1 MTLNE
6 LNEWIA
12 NPAQLNV
19 ETLLQLRE
27 CVRRYPY
34 FQTAR
39 LLYIHNLMLLEN
51 PLLESAVEEAALFL
65 SDRKVLFRLLEGDR
79 FQIKPLTRVEELP
92 VVPAESQQ
100 PLLKEEDDRTSSL
113 IDSFLTVYK
122 EEKQR
127 GAAVPVDLSLDYAS
141 VLKEEPVSAV
151 EAATEMKGQHL
162 IDSFIAGDEFQLKL
176 STSDS
181 APLEEETSVEWDY
194 FSEETPVAEVAESAP
209 SIVPIEDEESCFTET
224 LAKIYVK
231 QGRYAKAIE
240 IIKKLNLKY
249 PEKNSYFA
257 DQIRFLEKLIINT
270 KSE

>member
-1 MTLNE
+1 MVLNE
-6 LNEWIA
+6 LHGWME
-12 NPAQLNV
+12 NPSLLNV
-19 ETLLQLRE
+19 ETLLKLRE
-27 CVRRYPY
+27 TIRKYPY

-39 LLYIHNLMLLEN
+39 LLYIQNLLLLEN
-51 PLLESAVEEAALFL
+51 PLLEQAVQEAALFL
-65 SDRKVLFRLLEGDR
+65 PDRKLLFRLLEGER
-79 FQIKPLTRVEELP
+79 FQLKPLVACQEESTSSNP
-92 VVPAESQQ
+92 Q
-100 PLLKEEDDRTSSL
+100 PTNEVEEDDRTSSL

-141 VLKEEPVSAV
+141 VLKEEPNEATASAG
-151 EAATEMKGQHL
+151 EMKGQHL
-162 IDSFIAGDEFQLKL
+162 IDSFIAGEEFQLQL
-176 STSDS
+176 SPEENPPLGRSLAFDLGAFRQEESTPTVEPSS
-181 APLEEETSVEWDY
+181 AEEED
-194 FSEETPVAEVAESAP
+194 
-209 SIVPIEDEESCFTET
+209 ESCFTET

-231 QGRYAKAIE
+231 QGRYEKAIE